1 MLSWF
6 EKTYRSR
13 AGLALTYINACLARG
28 MLPLFNAANQLSPVI
43 CNGDT

>member
-13 AGLALTYINACLARG
+13 AGLALTYINACLAPG
-28 MLPLFNAANQLSPVI
+28 MLLLFNAQTGSHP
-43 CNGDT
+43 